1 MFGAALFRIAKLQNQ
16 PNSMNRGTGKE
27 RIACMYKVNSH
38 KVKQNYPSPGMDGLD
53 IIMLSEISL
62 TQEDK

>member
-1 MFGAALFRIAKLQNQ
+1 
-16 PNSMNRGTGKE
+16 
-27 RIACMYKVNSH
+27 MYKVNSH